1 MCVKRQDAS
10 CRTPKRGPKII
21 RRNAVTALATFGFL
35 ASALPAIAQSNPSER
50 PRSTEQV
57 AGDVVSQ
64 PVEDVGLDKKD
75 IPENLLRIQ
84 EKPYSLVGIKTCA
97 NIRSAI
103 GDMDAVLGEDLDIVN
118 EASLDEK
125 RKNTAGRVGG
135 MLVNSIIPFRSVI
148 REISGAAAH
157 DRRYNAAVYAGV
169 VRRSFLKG
177 IGQQRGCKYPS
188 APEPASLK

>member
-1 MCVKRQDAS
+1 M
-10 CRTPKRGPKII
+10 

-35 ASALPAIAQSNPSER
+35 TSALPALAQSNPSER

-118 EASLDEK
+118 EASRDEK